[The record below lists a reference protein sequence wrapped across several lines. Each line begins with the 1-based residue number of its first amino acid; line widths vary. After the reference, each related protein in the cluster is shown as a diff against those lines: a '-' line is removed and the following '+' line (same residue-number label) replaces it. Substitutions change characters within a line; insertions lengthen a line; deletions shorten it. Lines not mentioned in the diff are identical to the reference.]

1 MKKTK
6 FKPKHY
12 IYIVIGII
20 LCGLLVILHKQRFST
35 VQNRHGDSETVAD
48 LIDDWLGKQL
58 MLPADVGYLTINGDS
73 INAILPGGEFKIV
86 RYIDKNGC
94 TPCRLRLKRYPTM
107 LAEMSERAGCE
118 IGFVCIVNSADMK
131 ELRRTL
137 RRENHHG
144 LTMWIDE
151 ADSLNRL
158 NGFPEIGALQTFLVD
173 GENRVLAIGDPAVNP
188 RVMELFVDVLCSDSI
203 RARGRQREAL
213 TQLVADAEERELG
226 AVAAGDTVR
235 CSFVVRNV
243 GAEAFVAEGVVS
255 SCDCTRARLLADT
268 IRPGGEAT
276 LEVEFSE
283 AEAVGD
289 FVRTVSVFG
298 NTPRELT
305 VEISGTVKGR
315 KS

>member
-1 MKKTK
+1 MI
-6 FKPKHY
+6 KHKWY
-12 IYIVIGII
+12 RFIWQGVA
-20 LCGLLVILHKQRFST
+20 LAALLAGCSNSKSPSSNYSQSESAEI
-35 VQNRHGDSETVAD
+35 SET
-48 LIDDWLGKQL
+48 IRKWIGKQL
-58 MLPADVGYLTINGDS
+58 ILPTDVGYFTTNVDS
-73 INAILPGGEFKIV
+73 VNAAFPTEEFKIV
-86 RYIDKNGC
+86 RYVGQGIC
-94 TPCRLRLKRYPTM
+94 SACRLRLHFYPTL
-107 LAEMSERAGCE
+107 LAEMSERVGRE
-118 IGFVCIVNSADMK
+118 VGFVCIVNSADMK

-137 RRENHHG
+137 RRENRHG

-188 RVMELFVDVLCSDSI
+188 RVMQLFVDVLRSDSI
-203 RARGRQREAL
+203 RERGRQREAL

-226 AVAAGDTVR
+226 TVAAGDTAR
-235 CSFVVRNV
+235 CRFVVRNV
-243 GAEAFVAEGVVS
+243 GEVDFVAEGVVS
-255 SCDCTRARLLADT
+255 SCDCTRGRLSADT

>member
-1 MKKTK
+1 MRR
-6 FKPKHY
+6 
-12 IYIVIGII
+12 IV
-20 LCGLLVILHKQRFST
+20 LVICIWQSAVIAALLAGCSGKTST
-35 VQNRHGDSETVAD
+35 KIVEENDVSKIAGI
-48 LIDDWLGKQL
+48 IDDWIGRQII
-58 MLPADVGYLTINGDS
+58 LPVDIGYFTTDGDS
-73 INAILPGGEFKIV
+73 VNASFPSEEFKIV
-86 RYIDKNGC
+86 RYVGPEGC
-94 TPCRLRLKRYPTM
+94 SSCRLHLITFPILLNDLKNE
-107 LAEMSERAGCE
+107 ANCNV
-118 IGFVCIVNSADMK
+118 GFVCIINPEDTQEIHQILKSDNYA
-131 ELRRTL
+131 
-137 RRENHHG
+137 G

-173 GENRVLAIGDPAVNP
+173 GENRVLAVGDPAVNP
-188 RVMELFVDVLCSDSI
+188 RVMELFVDVLRSDSI

-235 CSFVVRNV
+235 CRFVVRNV
-243 GAEAFVAEGVVS
+243 GEVDFVAEGVVS
-255 SCDCTRARLLADT
+255 SCDCTRGRLSADT
-268 IRPGGEAT
+268 IRPGGEAM
-276 LEVEFSE
+276 LKVEFSE

-305 VEISGTVKGR
+305 VEITGTVKGR

>member
-1 MKKTK
+1 
-6 FKPKHY
+6 
-12 IYIVIGII
+12 
-20 LCGLLVILHKQRFST
+20 
-35 VQNRHGDSETVAD
+35 
-48 LIDDWLGKQL
+48 
-58 MLPADVGYLTINGDS
+58 
-73 INAILPGGEFKIV
+73 
-86 RYIDKNGC
+86 
-94 TPCRLRLKRYPTM
+94 
-107 LAEMSERAGCE
+107 
-118 IGFVCIVNSADMK
+118 
-131 ELRRTL
+131 
-137 RRENHHG
+137 
-144 LTMWIDE
+144 MWIDE

-188 RVMELFVDVLCSDSI
+188 RVMELFVDVLRSDSI

-213 TQLVADAEERELG
+213 TRLVADAEELELG
-226 AVAAGDTVR
+226 TVAAADTAR
-235 CSFVVRNV
+235 CRFVVRNV
-243 GAEAFVAEGVVS
+243 GEVDFVAEGVVS
-255 SCDCTRARLLADT
+255 SCDCTRGRLSADT

-305 VEISGTVKGR
+305 VEITGTVKGR

>member
-1 MKKTK
+1 MDD
-6 FKPKHY
+6 
-12 IYIVIGII
+12 VRR
-20 LCGLLVILHKQRFST
+20 LLWRD
-35 VQNRHGDSETVAD
+35 NYA
-48 LIDDWLGKQL
+48 
-58 MLPADVGYLTINGDS
+58 
-73 INAILPGGEFKIV
+73 
-86 RYIDKNGC
+86 
-94 TPCRLRLKRYPTM
+94 
-107 LAEMSERAGCE
+107 
-118 IGFVCIVNSADMK
+118 
-131 ELRRTL
+131 
-137 RRENHHG
+137 G

-188 RVMELFVDVLCSDSI
+188 RVMRLFVDVLRSDSVM
-203 RARGRQREAL
+203 ARSERQHEAL
-213 TQLVADAEERELG
+213 TELMVDAEERELG

-268 IRPGGEAT
+268 IRPGGSAI

-283 AEAVGD
+283 AEAVSD